1 MQEVFILS
9 GARTPMGKLLGT
21 LSSFS
26 ATDLGGIAIKE
37 AVKRAGISPSDVDEV
52 IMGCVLQAGL
62 GQGPARIAAI
72 KGGIPVNV
80 PSFTVN
86 KVCGSALKAIIL
98 GVQAIKLGDADVIV
112 AGGMESMTNAPH
124 MSFLRT
130 GTKFGDIKLIDHMIY
145 DGLWCSFNNQHMGEL
160 AEYTAEKAG
169 ITREM
174 QDEFAYNSHM
184 KAVKAI
190 NEGKFKDEIV
200 KIEVKTK
207 EGVNIIDKD
216 EGPRPDTSLEKLAKL
231 PPVFKKDGTVTAGN
245 APGIFD
251 GASAVVIASE
261 KFIKERN
268 LKPFAR
274 IIAYGSNFVEP
285 KDLFFAPI
293 GAIKKVTEK
302 TGLKHPNDFDLIEIN
317 EAFSAQ
323 VLADVKE
330 LEIDMNKLNVN
341 GGAVALGHPIG
352 ASGARI
358 VVTLMYALK
367 NRGLKKGLAS
377 LCLGGGGAV
386 GISIEVL

>member
-9 GARTPMGKLLGT
+9 GVRTPMGKLLGA

-26 ATDLGGIAIKE
+26 ATDLGGIVIKE
-37 AVKRAGISPSDVDEV
+37 AINRAGISPSDVNEV

-72 KGGIPVNV
+72 KGGVPVNV
-80 PSFTVN
+80 PCFTVN

-145 DGLWCSFNNQHMGEL
+145 DGLWCSFNNQHMGGL

-184 KAVKAI
+184 KAVKAT

-207 EGVNIIDKD
+207 EGINIIDKD

-261 KFIKERN
+261 KFVKERN

-274 IIAYGSNFVEP
+274 IIAYGSYFVSP

-302 TGLKHPNDFDLIEIN
+302 TGLKHPNDFDLIELN

-358 VVTLMYALK
+358 VVTLMHALK
-367 NRGLKKGLAS
+367 DRGLKKGLAS

-386 GISIEVL
+386 GMSIEIL

>member
-1 MQEVFILS
+1 MEEVFILS
-9 GARTPMGKLLGT
+9 GARTPMGKLLGG
-21 LSSFS
+21 LAPFS
-26 ATDLGGIAIKE
+26 ATDLGGFAIRE
-37 AVKRAGISPSDVDEV
+37 AVRRAGILPSDVNEV
-52 IMGCVLQAGL
+52 IMGCVLPAAL

-80 PSFTVN
+80 PAFMIN
-86 KVCGSALKAIIL
+86 KVCGSGLKAIIL
-98 GVQAIKLGDADVIV
+98 GVQAIRVGDADVIV

-124 MSFLRT
+124 MAFLRA
-130 GTKFGDIKLIDHMIY
+130 GTKFGDIKFIDHMIY
-145 DGLWCSFNNQHMGEL
+145 DGLWCSFNNQHMGNL

-190 NEGKFKDEIV
+190 NDGKFKEEIIPV
-200 KIEVKTK
+200 EIKTK
-207 EGVNIIDKD
+207 KETIIVDRD

-251 GASAVVIASE
+251 GAAAVVLASE
-261 KFIKERN
+261 KFVKERG

-274 IIAYGSNFVEP
+274 VIAYGSHFVDP
-285 KDLFFAPI
+285 RDLFFAPI
-293 GAIKKVTEK
+293 GAVRKVTEK
-302 TGLKHPNDFDLIEIN
+302 SGLSHPNDFDLIELN

-352 ASGARI
+352 ASGTRI

-367 NRGLKKGLAS
+367 DRGLKKGLAS

-386 GISIEVL
+386 GMSIELV

>member
-1 MQEVFILS
+1 MQEVYILS
-9 GARTPMGKLLGT
+9 GARTPMGRLLGT
-21 LSSFS
+21 LASFP
-26 ATDLGGIAIKE
+26 ATSLGGIAIKE

-52 IMGCVLQAGL
+52 IMGCVLQAGV

-72 KGGIPVNV
+72 KGGIPPEV

-98 GVQAIKLGDADVIV
+98 GVQAIKLGDADCIV

-124 MSFLRT
+124 MSFLRL
-130 GTKFGDIKLIDHMIY
+130 GTKFGDIKFIDHMIY

-160 AEYTAEKAG
+160 AEYTAEKAS

-174 QDEFAYNSHM
+174 MDEFAYNSHM
-184 KAVKAI
+184 KAVRAT
-190 NEGKFKDEIV
+190 NEGKFKEEIV
-200 KIEVKTK
+200 PVEVKTK

-216 EGPRPDTSLEKLAKL
+216 EGPRPDTSIEKLAKL
-231 PPVFKKDGTVTAGN
+231 PPAFKKDGKITAGN

-251 GASAVVIASE
+251 GAAALVIASE
-261 KFIKERN
+261 KFVKERN

-274 IIAYGSNFVEP
+274 IIAYGSHFVEP

-293 GAIKKVTEK
+293 GAIRKVTEK

-367 NRGLKKGLAS
+367 DRKLKKGLAS

-386 GISIEVL
+386 GMSIEIL

>member
-26 ATDLGGIAIKE
+26 ATDLGGIAIRE
-37 AVKRAGISPSDVDEV
+37 AVKRAGISPSDVNEV

-184 KAVKAI
+184 KAVKAT

-367 NRGLKKGLAS
+367 NKGLKKGLAS

>member
-9 GARTPMGKLLGT
+9 GVRTPMGRLLGT

-26 ATDLGGIAIKE
+26 ATDLGGIVIKE
-37 AVKRAGISPSDVDEV
+37 AINRAGISPSDVNEV

-72 KGGIPVNV
+72 KGGV
-80 PSFTVN
+80 PADVPCFTIN

-145 DGLWCSFNNQHMGEL
+145 DGLWCSFNNQHMGGL

-184 KAVKAI
+184 KAVKAT
-190 NEGKFKDEIV
+190 NEGKFKDEII

-251 GASAVVIASE
+251 GAAAVVIASE
-261 KFIKERN
+261 KFVKERN

-274 IIAYGSNFVEP
+274 IIAYASNFVEP

-302 TGLKHPNDFDLIEIN
+302 TGLKHPNDFDLIELN

-367 NRGLKKGLAS
+367 DRGLKKGLAS

-386 GISIEVL
+386 GMSIEIL

>member
-1 MQEVFILS
+1 
-9 GARTPMGKLLGT
+9 
-21 LSSFS
+21 
-26 ATDLGGIAIKE
+26 
-37 AVKRAGISPSDVDEV
+37 
-52 IMGCVLQAGL
+52 
-62 GQGPARIAAI
+62 
-72 KGGIPVNV
+72 
-80 PSFTVN
+80 
-86 KVCGSALKAIIL
+86 
-98 GVQAIKLGDADVIV
+98 
-112 AGGMESMTNAPH
+112 
-124 MSFLRT
+124 
-130 GTKFGDIKLIDHMIY
+130 
-145 DGLWCSFNNQHMGEL
+145 
-160 AEYTAEKAG
+160 
-169 ITREM
+169 M

-184 KAVKAI
+184 KAVKAT
-190 NEGKFKDEIV
+190 NEGKFKDEII

-261 KFIKERN
+261 KFVKERN

-367 NRGLKKGLAS
+367 DRGLKKGLAS

-386 GISIEVL
+386 GMSIEIL

>member
-9 GARTPMGKLLGT
+9 GARTPMGRLLGG
-21 LSSFS
+21 LAPFS
-26 ATDLGGIAIKE
+26 TTDLGGIAIKE
-37 AVKRAGISPSDVDEV
+37 AVKRAGILPEDVNEV
-52 IMGCVLQAGL
+52 IMGCVLQAGV

-72 KGGIPVNV
+72 KGGIPSNV
-80 PSFTVN
+80 PAFTVN
-86 KVCGSALKAIIL
+86 KVCGSAMKAIML

-124 MSFLRT
+124 MSFLRA
-130 GTKFGDIKLIDHMIY
+130 GTKFGDVKFIDHMIY
-145 DGLWCSFNNQHMGEL
+145 DGLWCSFNNQHMGNL

-184 KAVKAI
+184 KAVKAT
-190 NEGKFKDEIV
+190 NEGKFKDEI
-200 KIEVKTK
+200 IPLEVKTK
-207 EGVNIIDKD
+207 KETITVDKD
-216 EGPRPDTSLEKLAKL
+216 EGPRPDTSLEKLSKL
-231 PPVFKKDGTVTAGN
+231 RPAFVKEGTVTAGN

-251 GASAVVIASE
+251 GGAAVVIVSE
-261 KFIKERN
+261 KFVKERN

-302 TGLKHPNDFDLIEIN
+302 SGLSHPNDFDLMEIN

-367 NRGLKKGLAS
+367 DRGLKKGLAS

-386 GISIEVL
+386 GMSIELV

>member
-9 GARTPMGKLLGT
+9 GARTSMGRLLGG
-21 LSSFS
+21 LAGFS
-26 ATDLGGIAIKE
+26 ATDLGAVAIKE
-37 AVKRAGISPSDVDEV
+37 AVKRANISPEDVNEV
-52 IMGCVLQAGL
+52 IMGCVLQAGV

-72 KGGIPVNV
+72 KGDIPSNI
-80 PSFTVN
+80 PAFTVN
-86 KVCGSALKAIIL
+86 KVCGSAMKAIML

-124 MSFLRT
+124 MSFLRA
-130 GTKFGDIKLIDHMIY
+130 GTKFGDVKFIDHMIY
-145 DGLWCSFNNQHMGEL
+145 DGLWCSFNNQHMGNL

-200 KIEVKTK
+200 PLEVRTK
-207 EGVNIIDKD
+207 KETLTVDKD

-231 PPVFKKDGTVTAGN
+231 RPAFVKDGTVTAGN

-251 GASAVVIASE
+251 GGAAVVIASE
-261 KFIKERN
+261 KFVKERN

-274 IIAYGSNFVEP
+274 IMAYGSNFVEP

-367 NRGLKKGLAS
+367 DRGLKRGLAS

-386 GISIEVL
+386 GMSIELV

>member
-9 GARTPMGKLLGT
+9 GVRTPMGRLLGT

-26 ATDLGGIAIKE
+26 ATDLGGIVIKE
-37 AVKRAGISPSDVDEV
+37 AINRAGISPSDVNEV

-72 KGGIPVNV
+72 KGGVPADV

-145 DGLWCSFNNQHMGEL
+145 DGLWCSFNNQHMGGL

-184 KAVKAI
+184 KAVKAT
-190 NEGKFKDEIV
+190 NEGKFKDEII

-261 KFIKERN
+261 KFVKERN

-367 NRGLKKGLAS
+367 DRGLKKGLAS

-386 GISIEVL
+386 GMSIEIL

>member
-1 MQEVFILS
+1 MQEVYILS
-9 GARTPMGKLLGT
+9 GARTPMGRLLGA
-21 LSSFS
+21 LASFP
-26 ATDLGGIAIKE
+26 ATSLGGIAIKE

-52 IMGCVLQAGL
+52 IMGCVLQAGV

-72 KGGIPVNV
+72 KGGIPPEV

-98 GVQAIKLGDADVIV
+98 GVQAIKVGDADCIV

-124 MSFLRT
+124 MSFLRL
-130 GTKFGDIKLIDHMIY
+130 GTKFGDIKFIDHMIY

-174 QDEFAYNSHM
+174 MDEFAYNSHM
-184 KAVKAI
+184 KAVRAT
-190 NEGKFKDEIV
+190 NEGKFKEEIV
-200 KIEVKTK
+200 PVEVKTK

-216 EGPRPDTSLEKLAKL
+216 EGPRPDTSIEKLAKL
-231 PPVFKKDGTVTAGN
+231 PPAFKKDGKVTAGN

-251 GASAVVIASE
+251 GASALVIASE
-261 KFIKERN
+261 KFVKERN

-274 IIAYGSNFVEP
+274 IIAYGSHFVEP

-293 GAIKKVTEK
+293 GAIRKVTEK

-367 NRGLKKGLAS
+367 DRKLKKGLAS

-386 GISIEVL
+386 GMSIEIL

>member
-1 MQEVFILS
+1 MQEIFILS
-9 GARTPMGKLLGT
+9 GARTPMGRLLGT

-26 ATDLGGIAIKE
+26 ATDLGGIAIRE
-37 AVKRAGISPSDVDEV
+37 AVKRAGISPSDVNEV

-184 KAVKAI
+184 KAVKAT

-367 NRGLKKGLAS
+367 NKGLKKGLAS

>member
-9 GARTPMGKLLGT
+9 GARTPMGRLLGA
-21 LSSFS
+21 L
-26 ATDLGGIAIKE
+26 ATFPATSLGAIVIKE
-37 AVKRAGISPSDVDEV
+37 AVKRAGISPSDINEV
-52 IMGCVLQAGL
+52 IMGCVLQAGV

-72 KGGIPVNV
+72 KGDIPPEV
-80 PSFTVN
+80 PAFTVN
-86 KVCGSALKAIIL
+86 KVCGSAMKAIIL
-98 GVQAIKLGDADVIV
+98 AVQAIRVGDADCIV

-130 GTKFGDIKLIDHMIY
+130 GTKFGDVKFVDHMIY

-174 QDEFAYNSHM
+174 IDEFAYNSHM
-184 KAVKAI
+184 KAVKAT
-190 NEGKFKDEIV
+190 NEGKFKEEIV
-200 KIEVKTK
+200 PIEVKTK
-207 EGVNIIDKD
+207 EGINVIDKD
-216 EGPRPDTSLEKLAKL
+216 EGPRPDTSIEKLAKL
-231 PPVFKKDGTVTAGN
+231 PPVFKKDGKITAGN

-251 GASAVVIASE
+251 GAAAVVIAGE
-261 KFIKERN
+261 KFVKERN

-274 IIAYGSNFVEP
+274 IIAYGSNFTQP

-293 GAIKKVTEK
+293 GAIRKVTEK

-367 NRGLKKGLAS
+367 DKKLKKGLAS

-386 GISIEVL
+386 GMSIEIL

>member
-9 GARTPMGKLLGT
+9 GARTPMGRLLGA
-21 LSSFS
+21 LASFS

-37 AVKRAGISPSDVDEV
+37 CVKRAGISPSDVDEV
-52 IMGCVLQAGL
+52 IMGCVLQAGV

-72 KGGIPVNV
+72 KGGIPPEV

-98 GVQAIKLGDADVIV
+98 GVQAIKVGDADCIV

-124 MSFLRT
+124 MSFLRA
-130 GTKFGDIKLIDHMIY
+130 GIKFGEIKFSDHMIY

-174 QDEFAYNSHM
+174 MDEFAYNSHM
-184 KAVKAI
+184 KAVKAT
-190 NEGKFKDEIV
+190 NEGKFKEEIV
-200 KIEVKTK
+200 KVEVKTK
-207 EGVNIIDKD
+207 EGINIVDKD
-216 EGPRPDTSLEKLAKL
+216 EGPRPDTSIEKLAKL
-231 PPVFKKDGTVTAGN
+231 PPAFKKDGKVTAGN

-251 GASAVVIASE
+251 GAAAVVIASE
-261 KFIKERN
+261 KFVKERN

-274 IIAYGSNFVEP
+274 IIAYGSHFVEP

-293 GAIKKVTEK
+293 GAIRKVTEK

-367 NRGLKKGLAS
+367 DKGLKKGLAS

-386 GISIEVL
+386 GMSIEIL

>member
-1 MQEVFILS
+1 MQEVYILS
-9 GARTPMGKLLGT
+9 GARTPMGRLLGA
-21 LSSFS
+21 LASFP
-26 ATDLGGIAIKE
+26 ATSLGGIAIKE

-52 IMGCVLQAGL
+52 IMGCVLQAGV

-72 KGGIPVNV
+72 KGGIPPEV

-98 GVQAIKLGDADVIV
+98 GVQAIKLGDADCIV

-124 MSFLRT
+124 MSFLRL
-130 GTKFGDIKLIDHMIY
+130 GTKFGDIKFIDHMIY

-174 QDEFAYNSHM
+174 MDEFAYNSHM
-184 KAVKAI
+184 KAVRAT
-190 NEGKFKDEIV
+190 NEGKFKEEIV
-200 KIEVKTK
+200 PVEVKTK

-216 EGPRPDTSLEKLAKL
+216 EGPRPDTSIEKLAKL
-231 PPVFKKDGTVTAGN
+231 PPAFKKDGKITAGN

-251 GASAVVIASE
+251 GAAALVIASE
-261 KFIKERN
+261 KFVKERN

-274 IIAYGSNFVEP
+274 IIAYGSHFVEP

-293 GAIKKVTEK
+293 GAIRKVTEK

-330 LEIDMNKLNVN
+330 LGIDMNKLNVN

-367 NRGLKKGLAS
+367 DRKLKKGLAS

-386 GISIEVL
+386 GMSIEIL

>member
-26 ATDLGGIAIKE
+26 ATDLGGIAIRE
-37 AVKRAGISPSDVDEV
+37 AVKRAGISPSDVNEV

>member
-9 GARTPMGKLLGT
+9 GARTPMGRLLGT

-26 ATDLGGIAIKE
+26 ATDLGGIAIRE
-37 AVKRAGISPSDVDEV
+37 AVKRAGISPSDVNEV

-184 KAVKAI
+184 KAVKAT

-231 PPVFKKDGTVTAGN
+231 PPVFKKGGTVTAGN

-367 NRGLKKGLAS
+367 NKGLKKGLAS

>member
-1 MQEVFILS
+1 MQEVYILS
-9 GARTPMGKLLGT
+9 GARTPMGRLLGT
-21 LSSFS
+21 LASFP
-26 ATDLGGIAIKE
+26 ATSLGGIAIKE

-52 IMGCVLQAGL
+52 IMGCVLQAGV

-72 KGGIPVNV
+72 KGGIPPEV

-98 GVQAIKLGDADVIV
+98 GVQAIKLGDADCIV

-124 MSFLRT
+124 MSFLRL
-130 GTKFGDIKLIDHMIY
+130 GTKFGDIKFIDHMIY

-174 QDEFAYNSHM
+174 MDEFAYNSHM
-184 KAVKAI
+184 KAVRAT
-190 NEGKFKDEIV
+190 NEGKFKEEIV
-200 KIEVKTK
+200 PVEVKTK

-216 EGPRPDTSLEKLAKL
+216 EGPRPDTSIEKLAKL
-231 PPVFKKDGTVTAGN
+231 PPAFKKDGKITAGN

-251 GASAVVIASE
+251 GAAALVIASE
-261 KFIKERN
+261 KFVKERN

-274 IIAYGSNFVEP
+274 IIAYGSHFVEP

-293 GAIKKVTEK
+293 GAIRKVTEK

-330 LEIDMNKLNVN
+330 LGIDMNKLNVN

-367 NRGLKKGLAS
+367 DRKLKKGLAS

-386 GISIEVL
+386 GMSIEIL

>member
-1 MQEVFILS
+1 MQEVYILS
-9 GARTPMGKLLGT
+9 GARTPMGRLLGT
-21 LSSFS
+21 LASFP
-26 ATDLGGIAIKE
+26 ATSLGGIAIKE

-52 IMGCVLQAGL
+52 IMGCVLQAGV

-72 KGGIPVNV
+72 KGGIPPEV

-98 GVQAIKLGDADVIV
+98 GVQAIKLGDADCIV

-124 MSFLRT
+124 MSFLRL
-130 GTKFGDIKLIDHMIY
+130 GTKFGDIKFIDHMIY

-174 QDEFAYNSHM
+174 MDEFAYNSHM
-184 KAVKAI
+184 KAVRAT
-190 NEGKFKDEIV
+190 NEGKFKEEIV
-200 KIEVKTK
+200 PVEVKTK

-216 EGPRPDTSLEKLAKL
+216 EGPRPDTSIEKLAKL
-231 PPVFKKDGTVTAGN
+231 PPAFKKDGKITAGN

-251 GASAVVIASE
+251 GAAALVIASE
-261 KFIKERN
+261 KFVKERN

-274 IIAYGSNFVEP
+274 IIAYGSHFVEP

-293 GAIKKVTEK
+293 GAIRKVTEK

-367 NRGLKKGLAS
+367 DRKLKKGLAS

-386 GISIEVL
+386 GMSIEIL

>member
-1 MQEVFILS
+1 MQEVYILS
-9 GARTPMGKLLGT
+9 GARTPMGRLLGA
-21 LSSFS
+21 LASFS
-26 ATDLGGIAIKE
+26 ATSLGGIAIKE

-52 IMGCVLQAGL
+52 IMGCVLQAGV

-72 KGGIPVNV
+72 KGGIPPEV

-98 GVQAIKLGDADVIV
+98 GVQAIKVGDADCIV

-124 MSFLRT
+124 MSFLRL
-130 GTKFGDIKLIDHMIY
+130 GTKFGDIKFIDHMIY

-174 QDEFAYNSHM
+174 MDEFAYNSHM
-184 KAVKAI
+184 KAVRAT
-190 NEGKFKDEIV
+190 NEGKFKEEIV
-200 KIEVKTK
+200 PIEVKTK

-216 EGPRPDTSLEKLAKL
+216 EGPRPDTSIEKLAKL
-231 PPVFKKDGTVTAGN
+231 PPAFKKDGKITAGN

-251 GASAVVIASE
+251 GAAALVIASE
-261 KFIKERN
+261 KFVKERN

-274 IIAYGSNFVEP
+274 IIAYGSHFVEP

-293 GAIKKVTEK
+293 GAIRKVTEK

-367 NRGLKKGLAS
+367 DRKLKKGLAS

-386 GISIEVL
+386 GMSIEIL

>member
-1 MQEVFILS
+1 MQEIFIIS
-9 GARTPMGKLLGT
+9 GARTPMGRLLGA
-21 LSSFS
+21 LASFS
-26 ATDLGGIAIKE
+26 ATDLGGVAIKE
-37 AVKRAGISPSDVDEV
+37 AVKRAGISPSDVNEV
-52 IMGCVLQAGL
+52 IMGCVLTGGI

-72 KGGIPVNV
+72 KGGIPAEV
-80 PSFTVN
+80 PAFTVN

-98 GVQAIKLGDADVIV
+98 GVQAIKAGDADCIV

-124 MSFLRT
+124 MSFLRS

-145 DGLWCSFNNQHMGEL
+145 DGLWCSFNNQHMGQL

-169 ITREM
+169 ITREEM
-174 QDEFAYNSHM
+174 DNFAYNSHM

-190 NEGKFKDEIV
+190 NEGKFKEEIV
-200 KIEVKTK
+200 PIEVKTK
-207 EGVNIIDKD
+207 EGVSIIDKD
-216 EGPRPDTSLEKLAKL
+216 EGPRPDTSIEKLAKL
-231 PPVFKKDGTVTAGN
+231 PPVFKKDGKVTAGN

-251 GASAVVIASE
+251 GAAAVVIASE
-261 KFIKERN
+261 KFVKERN

-274 IIAYGSNFVEP
+274 IIAYGSHFVEP

-293 GAIKKVTEK
+293 GAIRKVTEK

-367 NRGLKKGLAS
+367 DRGLKKGLAS

-386 GISIEVL
+386 GMSLEIM